1 MESQDEPTRTDIGE
15 IERDI
20 RDARSIVDWYF
31 GDLIEEVARE
41 RPVSDEQLLTA
52 LTRIELEARARRNQL
67 ESRADAVPTLG
78 APGEVFATPMGTW
91 EVMARAHDLTQAEDR
106 AVRDVHRTMARS
118 IADPPEDDDLV
129 PLVSPAEPD
138 PFD

>member
-1 MESQDEPTRTDIGE
+1 MESQDGPIQTDIGE
-15 IERDI
+15 AERDI
-20 RDARSIVDWYF
+20 RDARSVVDWYF
-31 GDLIEEVARE
+31 GDLIEDVAQE

-52 LTRIELEARARRNQL
+52 LTRIELEARARRTQL

-78 APGEVFATPMGTW
+78 APGEVFATPVGTW

-106 AVRDVHRTMARS
+106 AVRGVHRKMARS

-129 PLVSPAEPD
+129 PLVYPAEPHTLD
-138 PFD
+138 